1 MALTE
6 QIAGLLTNLGG
17 GGIRPDPMMG
27 ASIQDREIALQQK
40 AIKDLRGNV
49 QSMFGGAIETRT
61 PGEQAQAAL
70 AQLDPTKKED
80 RKKILAIVS
89 RVNPERVPMLKEQFA
104 ARDERERVTRL
115 SEKQSQEALDISRLS
130 ATRGSTSPYTFGRSY
145 VVRDKDDNLYNVNA
159 SMSKQGGTMETIYS
173 PITPGAPATPT
184 GELIMVS
191 GEFGQSFQD
200 ELEAGQQEQEYTTF
214 GEMRAAA
221 SDEIAKSGEAL
232 VTGNRMLDLLTQIE
246 TGGFTEVTK
255 KAIFDTFGVTP
266 TSISEFDNLAGNM
279 MLAQLKSF
287 GPNPTEGERAVAA
300 SLQASID
307 KGEGVNKA
315 IIERFI
321 AEQKRKQARLE
332 YLTLPTTKNL
342 QSYNNYVKAQY
353 SKKGKE
359 KEVKEPTDVID
370 LSSLPVE

>member
-6 QIAGLLTNLGG
+6 QTAGLLLNLGG
-17 GGIRPDPMMG
+17 GGIRPDPMMR

-70 AQLDPTKKED
+70 AQLDPSKKED
-80 RKKILAIVS
+80 RAKILDIVS

-104 ARDERERVTRL
+104 ARDERQRVTAL
-115 SEKQSQEALDISRLS
+115 SEKRDKEALDISRLS
-130 ATRGSTSPYTFGRSY
+130 ATRGSTSPYGFGRSY
-145 VVRDKDDNLYNVNA
+145 VVRDKNGNLYNVNA
-159 SMSKQGGTMETIYS
+159 AMSKKAGSMETIYS

-184 GELIMVS
+184 GELDMVS

-200 ELEAGQQEQEYTTF
+200 EIESGQKSEEYATF

-221 SDEIAKSGEAL
+221 SNELAQSGEAL
-232 VTGNRMLDLLTQIE
+232 VTGNRMLELLTQIE

-266 TSISEFDNLAGNM
+266 TSIAEFDNLAGNM

-307 KGEGVNKA
+307 KGEGVNRA
-315 IIERFI
+315 IVERFI

-353 SKKGKE
+353 KE
-359 KEVKEPTDVID
+359 KDKVPEVKEPTDVID
-370 LSSLPVE
+370 LLSLPL